1 MDRLP
6 GFRDFYPEP
15 LPDKDAWS
23 ADARNCIFDAWRRV
37 SKRYGFREYDGPPL
51 ESLELFTA
59 KSGDEIVG
67 QLYNFED
74 KGGDMIALRPEMT
87 PTFARMVVSSER
99 QYKKPIKWFSI
110 PQLFRYERQQKGR
123 KREHFQLNADIVG
136 ETDPAADAE
145 LIALL
150 IDVLRELKLTDEDFE
165 IRLSSRNA
173 WEDFY
178 GRRGD
183 AGRAYEFYQVIDK
196 LEREDPAKSD
206 EKLKDLGFS
215 LEEVKAFI
223 DKAEP
228 TPDLK
233 VILDNLAAR
242 DLAGFVRIDYN
253 IIRGLAY
260 YTGPVFEAFDKK
272 GKFRAIAGGGR
283 YDGLLKLLSNG
294 KVDLPALGFGF
305 GDVVLADLLNE
316 RELMPEF
323 TGGVQVFCLIEEEA
337 LRAETLKLISELRD
351 AGLTVD
357 YSLTPM
363 KGNKQFKRAL
373 ELNAETTARIEK
385 NDDGGSEIVFKTLE
399 TREEQRYAR
408 EAAVN
413 SICAAFKSA

>member
-23 ADARNCIFDAWRRV
+23 ADARNYIFDAWRRV

-99 QYKKPIKWFSI
+99 RYKKPIKWFSI

-136 ETDPAADAE
+136 ETDAAADAE

-150 IDVLRELKLTDEDFE
+150 IDVLRELKLTAEDFE

-178 GRRGD
+178 GQRGD

-196 LEREDPAKSD
+196 LEREDPVKSD
-206 EKLKDLGFS
+206 EKLKGLGFT

-228 TPDLK
+228 TPDLQ

-242 DLAGFVRIDYN
+242 DLAGS
-253 IIRGLAY
+253 GC
-260 YTGPVFEAFDKK
+260 
-272 GKFRAIAGGGR
+272 
-283 YDGLLKLLSNG
+283 DG
-294 KVDLPALGFGF
+294 
-305 GDVVLADLLNE
+305 
-316 RELMPEF
+316 
-323 TGGVQVFCLIEEEA
+323 
-337 LRAETLKLISELRD
+337 
-351 AGLTVD
+351 
-357 YSLTPM
+357 
-363 KGNKQFKRAL
+363 
-373 ELNAETTARIEK
+373 
-385 NDDGGSEIVFKTLE
+385 
-399 TREEQRYAR
+399 
-408 EAAVN
+408 
-413 SICAAFKSA
+413 